1 MSVQTILLDF
11 SLDPARL
18 GDESGQKTVFS
29 HLETVLKDYVPN
41 LILAADIKI
50 DDGSLKLLT
59 GKRGTTV
66 SVRLFDRGLVTVNIE
81 YYKEDSE
88 EPLINFK
95 NTKLLENSVKIS
107 LECERIKL
115 MPTIKRGYKY
125 DSTKL
130 LESQLQK
137 YITVI
142 KSQPYPSIKRCL
154 FSKYYTTSDER
165 LLEYDIDGV
174 VFDERS
180 PFQRVQVVH
189 SRTFG
194 NMLVL
199 DDLQNISE
207 ADLIYTETLMQR
219 GKESYEGKE
228 IIILGGGDGALLYE
242 LLKENPKYVWMLE
255 IDEVVMKAC
264 NKHLRSICGDVL
276 ERRQGR
282 NYEII
287 VEDCMVTID
296 KLCSQN
302 RKVDFVFGDLTDIP
316 ISESPGGELWE
327 FMINILD
334 AAFRV
339 LKPTGKFMTHGN
351 GATSPASLELYERVL
366 NDMQP
371 KVAFQKCKAF
381 VPSFLEDWIF
391 YQIGFHD
398 QK

>member
-95 NTKLLENSVKIS
+95 
-107 LECERIKL
+107 
-115 MPTIKRGYKY
+115 
-125 DSTKL
+125 STKL